1 MINKILRNEIE
12 KEDFNTK
19 KDKKQITIKRIKET
33 FDIKIK

>member
-1 MINKILRNEIE
+1 MKLKKKISIQ
-12 KEDFNTK
+12 K